1 MKTFSDRG
9 TVLAVDRD
17 PYGGPYG
24 RRCDVESL
32 SVSVTMTFEL
42 GLFLCLVLILE
53 ARCFDYDLIVYGS
66 TPAGIAAAVAA
77 AELNISVGLYE
88 PLPMIGGMGAAGNLA
103 LHDGG
108 AGTGLSLKFAEL
120 NAEWY
125 NVSTPVAQPESFVAN
140 ASFHKML
147 SLAGVK
153 KVSLDCRLS
162 CRLSSWPVENTRI

>member
-1 MKTFSDRG
+1 MG
-9 TVLAVDRD
+9 V
-17 PYGGPYG
+17 
-24 RRCDVESL
+24 
-32 SVSVTMTFEL
+32 
-42 GLFLCLVLILE
+42 
-53 ARCFDYDLIVYGS
+53 VYGS
-66 TPAGIAAAVAA
+66 TPAGIAAATAAGHLGLSVA
-77 AELNISVGLYE
+77 LYE

-153 KVSLDCRLS
+153 KVSLDC
-162 CRLSSWPVENTRI
+162 